1 MTINERFETIIKVL
15 FGGNKRAFALH
26 IGVSPTVIEN
36 VVGSRQGKP
45 SFDFL
50 EKVCAKANIS
60 AEWLL
65 MGKGEMLGDMF
76 EFRNNMVFHSDPN
89 QYENNKE
96 DENVDE
102 DKPTARLASS
112 PSEGIP
118 LIPLSAMAGNFSME
132 QTVLE
137 YECERYVV
145 PIFNGA
151 DFLIPIKGS
160 SMVPHYNSGDVVACR
175 RVPMTNLFFQWNK
188 VYVIDTD
195 QGPLIKRLKPGSDSE
210 HVTIVSDNPS
220 FDPFEL
226 PLECIHSVA
235 LVIGTI
241 RLE

>member
-1 MTINERFETIIKVL
+1 MILERLKEYIDYKGISIAAFERSIGMANAS
-15 FGGNKRAFALH
+15 FGKSLKRH
-26 IGVSPTVIEN
+26 GSIGTDKLENILSVYKDISP
-36 VVGSRQGKP
+36 Q
-45 SFDFL
+45 
-50 EKVCAKANIS
+50 
-60 AEWLL
+60 WLL
-65 MGKGEMLGDMF
+65 LGKGGMI
-76 EFRNNMVFHSDPN
+76 
-89 QYENNKE
+89 KE
-96 DENVDE
+96 DKQGEVVL
-102 DKPTARLASS
+102 KATS

-145 PIFNGA
+145 PIFKGA

-195 QGPLIKRLKPGSDSE
+195 QGPLIKRLKPGSDSG